1 MYCPQTLAIF
11 YKLQRCRCVLHIKA
25 WVRYR
30 QSYSDVY
37 KSTGSSAGMV
47 EIVWHAPLLILQH
60 CLLLLLRAHFLLDK
74 VMLAFHFTA
83 ILKTT

>member
-1 MYCPQTLAIF
+1 MAVTLVMYCPQTRQ
-11 YKLQRCRCVLHIKA
+11 KRSRCVLHIKT

-30 QSYSDVY
+30 QSCSDVY

-47 EIVWHAPLLILQH
+47 EIMWHAPLLILQH
-60 CLLLLLRAHFLLDK
+60 CLLLLL
-74 VMLAFHFTA
+74 AFHFTA